1 MHEWILNTTSISNV
15 KTEVVRG
22 SMNQHEKDQNLDQQV
37 IDSFG
42 HEWAAF
48 DYAESETD
56 DALDSQFLAYC
67 TPLDLS
73 QFNRKSS
80 VAADFGAGSGR
91 WTSRLLP
98 YFSLVYALEPSDGAN
113 KVLKNK
119 FSKESR
125 IKILQETVGDN
136 SIATESLDLA
146 MSLGVLHHIPDTRLA
161 IKDIA
166 SKIKSD
172 GVFFCYLY
180 YKLENKPLYY
190 RGLFWASNSL
200 RWVISRLPYALRKL
214 IARAIA
220 ALVYFPLARM
230 AKLLSNVE
238 KNISNFPLHH
248 YANMPFVMLQ
258 NDALDRFGTRLEQRF
273 SKKEI
278 TEMLG
283 NAGFDLSTLKFSDV
297 EPFWTFTV
305 KKNSD
310 SDKLIFL
317 TKLV

>member
-1 MHEWILNTTSISNV
+1 MS
-15 KTEVVRG
+15 K
-22 SMNQHEKDQNLDQQV
+22 HEKDQNLDQQV

-67 TPLDLS
+67 TPIDLS
-73 QFNRKSS
+73 QFNAKSS

-91 WTSRLLP
+91 WASRLLS
-98 YFSLVYALEPSDGAN
+98 YFSLVYALEPSDGAS

-125 IKILQETVGDN
+125 MKILQETVGVN
-136 SIATESLDLA
+136 SIPTGSLDLA
-146 MSLGVLHHIPDTRLA
+146 MSLGVLHHIPDTGLA
-161 IKDIA
+161 IKDVA
-166 SKIKSD
+166 SKIKS
-172 GVFFCYLY
+172 GGFFLCYLY
-180 YKLENKPLYY
+180 YKLDNKPLYY
-190 RGLFWASNSL
+190 RGLFWTSNSL
-200 RWVISRLPYALRKL
+200 RWVISRLPYAMRGL
-214 IARAIA
+214 IARTIA
-220 ALVYFPLARM
+220 SLVYFPLART
-230 AKLLSNVE
+230 AQLLE
-238 KNISNFPLHH
+238 KRGKNISNFPLHH

-273 SKKEI
+273 SKKDI

-297 EPFWTFTV
+297 EPFWTFSV
-305 KKNSD
+305 KK
-310 SDKLIFL
+310 L
-317 TKLV
+317 

>member
-1 MHEWILNTTSISNV
+1 MS
-15 KTEVVRG
+15 
-22 SMNQHEKDQNLDQQV
+22 QYEKDQNLDQQV

-56 DALDSQFLAYC
+56 EALDSQFLAYC
-67 TPLDLS
+67 TPIDLS
-73 QFNRKSS
+73 QFNAKSS

-91 WTSRLLP
+91 WASRLLP

-113 KVLKNK
+113 NVLKNK
-119 FSKESR
+119 FLKESR
-125 IKILQETVGDN
+125 MKILQETVGVN
-136 SIATESLDLA
+136 SIPTRSLDFA
-146 MSLGVLHHIPDTRLA
+146 MSLGVLHHIPDTGLA
-161 IKDIA
+161 IKDVS
-166 SKIKSD
+166 SKIKT
-172 GVFFCYLY
+172 GGIFLCYLY
-180 YKLENKPLYY
+180 YKLDSKPLYY
-190 RGLFWASNSL
+190 RALFWSSNSL
-200 RWVISRLPYALRKL
+200 RWVISRLPYALRRL
-214 IARAIA
+214 IARVIA
-220 ALVYFPLARM
+220 AFVYLPLART
-230 AKLLSNVE
+230 AKLLSNAG

-297 EPFWTFTV
+297 EPFWTFSV
-305 KKNSD
+305 R
-310 SDKLIFL
+310 KL
-317 TKLV
+317 